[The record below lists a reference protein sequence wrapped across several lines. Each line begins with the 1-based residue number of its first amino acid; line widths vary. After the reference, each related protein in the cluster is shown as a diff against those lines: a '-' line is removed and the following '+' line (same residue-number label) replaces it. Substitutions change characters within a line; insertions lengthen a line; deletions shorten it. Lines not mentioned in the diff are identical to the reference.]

1 MFLRWTVSFFRA
13 RVDFC
18 TLSLGTGANAPLCR
32 RGGSAGQDLSSVGLT
47 NRSRANL
54 GHRAARGHCESLK
67 EEGWEVPDE
76 RVAKTADRKEERQFL
91 GEGIFSEDLPSPRTV
106 KLLQAKRSLRTGG
119 DPAGPWAFVCH
130 WGGWVVSDATKTL
143 RRSHAL
149 SSFGVRRGAVCCGV
163 VLHISCS
170 SSVEESQPV
179 FVSALVFLFRY

>member
-54 GHRAARGHCESLK
+54 GHRAARGHCERLK

-91 GEGIFSEDLPSPRTV
+91 GEGIFSENLPRPRTV
-106 KLLQAKRSLRTGG
+106 TLLQAKRSLRTGG
-119 DPAGPWAFVCH
+119 DPAGPWAFVYH
-130 WGGWVVSDATKTL
+130 WGGLGGIGRYQNAQEVSCSQL
-143 RRSHAL
+143 
-149 SSFGVRRGAVCCGV
+149 VRRQAR
-163 VLHISCS
+163 S
-170 SSVEESQPV
+170 SLLWGGSSH
-179 FVSALVFLFRY
+179 LL